1 MKTPGLR
8 KIVLLHGHPDPDRA
22 RLGYALAD
30 AYERGARAAGHALYR
45 VDVADLAVA
54 FVRTKRSWD
63 TEMPAPEILALRE
76 RVAEC
81 DHLAIFFPLWLGTLP
96 AYFKAFWEQLLRT
109 GAPQN
114 GKAATPSVLR
124 GKSARIVVTM
134 GMPAPFFRWYF
145 GGYGVRSFERGI
157 LKIMGVAP
165 IRTSLL
171 GSVEGRDAAGYER
184 WMKEMNELGRRCN

>member
-30 AYERGARAAGHALYR
+30 AYERGARSARHELHR
-45 VDVADLAVA
+45 VDVADLEVA
-54 FVRTKRSWD
+54 FLRTKRSWD
-63 TEMPAPEILALRE
+63 TEVPAPEILALRE
-76 RVAEC
+76 HVAEC

-109 GAPQN
+109 GTPQN